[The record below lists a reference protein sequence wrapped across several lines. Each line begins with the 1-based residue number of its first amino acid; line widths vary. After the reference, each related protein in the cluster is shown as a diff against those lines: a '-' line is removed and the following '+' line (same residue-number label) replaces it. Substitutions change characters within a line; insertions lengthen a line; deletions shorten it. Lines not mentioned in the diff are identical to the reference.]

1 MSLATD
7 LTECQRRI
15 SAAEKTVSASLRQM
29 RNIAPPAVYGEM
41 QAQLCVIASESNRLR
56 EYLGVMRMVGD
67 LEQMPPPVTTESL
80 ELAAYVPMLPLHE
93 IRDER
98 AAFAK
103 ELEHIGDDTLRDE
116 PGRECNPALQ
126 DERRAA

>member
-7 LTECQRRI
+7 ITECQRRI
-15 SAAEKTVSASLRQM
+15 AAAERATSAALRGL
-29 RNIAPPAVYGEM
+29 RNIVPPAAYNAM
-41 QAQLCVIASESNRLR
+41 QAQLCIIASESNRLR
-56 EYLGVMRMVGD
+56 EYLGVMRMVGELD
-67 LEQMPPPVTTESL
+67 QMPPPVTTESL

-103 ELEHIGDDTLRDE
+103 ELAIIADDTLDGVDLNDRVD
-116 PGRECNPALQ
+116 GRGE
-126 DERRAA
+126 EAA